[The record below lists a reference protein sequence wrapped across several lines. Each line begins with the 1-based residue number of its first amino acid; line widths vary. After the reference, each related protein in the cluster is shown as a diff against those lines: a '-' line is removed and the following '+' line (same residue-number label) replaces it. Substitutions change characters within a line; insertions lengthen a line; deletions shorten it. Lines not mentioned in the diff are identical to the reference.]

1 MNGWLPWTDWSD
13 HTNDPELH
21 PVLCENKIRLKSSH
35 LAPTS
40 SRHNKGHDRPH
51 RRFRSRPVRKQD
63 RPEIRSSRAN
73 LITTRQGAR
82 ATTPP
87 LPLPEDLARPMPLS
101 LIATVMNLYLQLLL
115 LTVSGWVN
123 RHQQSVIEYL
133 QAENRALREQLGP
146 KRIRWTDAQRRL
158 LAEKARA
165 VGRAALAELGPV
177 VTPDTLLRWY
187 RKLVATKYDGSRR
200 RKPGR
205 PRTKP
210 GIANLVVNMARDNPK
225 WGYTR
230 IRGALHNLGHDVARN
245 TVKRILLEHG
255 LEPAPERGRHT
266 SWDTF
271 LRAHMGAIAGA
282 DFFTV
287 EVLRPFGLVRYFVFF
302 VIDIGSRRVH
312 IAGISN
318 QPSGAWMS
326 QIARNMTDCV
336 DGFLRGKLY
345 LILDRDPL
353 YTRAFR
359 STLAEAGVNV
369 VRLPARSPNLNAFA
383 ERFVLSAKSECLD
396 RLIPLGERHLRHL
409 LGEYVAHYHTERNHQ
424 SLGNELI
431 EPIPANTNAGGGV
444 VRRRARLGGLLSY
457 YYREAA

>member
-1 MNGWLPWTDWSD
+1 MVEPS
-13 HTNDPELH
+13 P
-21 PVLCENKIRLKSSH
+21 PQY
-35 LAPTS
+35 LAC
-40 SRHNKGHDRPH
+40 
-51 RRFRSRPVRKQD
+51 
-63 RPEIRSSRAN
+63 
-73 LITTRQGAR
+73 
-82 ATTPP
+82 P
-87 LPLPEDLARPMPLS
+87 LPLP
-101 LIATVMNLYLQLLL
+101 LIAAAMNLYFQLLL

-133 QAENRALREQLGP
+133 QAENRSLREQLGL

-158 LAEKARA
+158 LAQKARA
-165 VGRAALAELGPV
+165 VGRAALTELGPV

-210 GIANLVVNMARDNPK
+210 AIAELVVRMANENPK

-245 TVKRILLEHG
+245 TVKRILVERG

-266 SWDTF
+266 PWGTF
-271 LRAHMGAIAGA
+271 LRAHLGAIAGA

-318 QPSGAWMS
+318 QPSGAWMT
-326 QIARNMTDCV
+326 QIARNLTDCV
-336 DGFLRGKLY
+336 DGLLRGTRY

-359 STLAEAGVNV
+359 STLADAGVNV
-369 VRLPARSPNLNAFA
+369 VRLPARSPDLNAFA
-383 ERFVLSAKSECLD
+383 ERFVLSVKSECLN
-396 RLIPLGERHLRHL
+396 RVIPLGERHLRHTL
-409 LGEYVAHYHTERNHQ
+409 EQYVRHYHCERNHQ
-424 SLGNELI
+424 GLGNELI
-431 EPIPANTNAGGGV
+431 EPSPANTNAGGRV

-457 YYREAA
+457 YHREAA